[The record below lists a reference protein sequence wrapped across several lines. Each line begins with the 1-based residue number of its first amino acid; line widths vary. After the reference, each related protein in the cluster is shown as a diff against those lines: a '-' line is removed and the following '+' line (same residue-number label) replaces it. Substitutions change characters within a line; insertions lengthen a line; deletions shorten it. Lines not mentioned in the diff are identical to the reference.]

1 MLLKSR
7 FVKKFFT
14 LPISIICLLLLHS
27 CSRIYLGSDSQE
39 IFDEFIQPDQLGDTV
54 QLWED
59 GARTDDSKNQFE
71 WWYFDAELDDG
82 SLVVAYFYKVHFL
95 KDQYFIGFN
104 YTSPEKEDFFRLK
117 YFKKNEVSFQSDS
130 CSVTMNQNSFSG
142 NLESYNITI
151 DPNDFDGFGFDLNLQ
166 SLVSPYRPQDGVIR
180 AGSDYFAWLAAVPN
194 GNVNGTIIVD
204 GQEKKIKGSG
214 YHDHNWGNTPLQKL
228 FKSWTWFRGKAG
240 PYAVILAELNA
251 TKSRGGFDI
260 PILFVADENK
270 VLVDKFGNRE
280 LLTMKNDLI
289 KDYYPSKNEPQF
301 SNFLIS
307 SNNNVTVNISGNEII
322 DNIEIFKRLSL
333 PAPLNIIK
341 PAVNLAFKSSGI
353 DPFYTRFASTFTLK
367 IDENTEIEGTGVMEI
382 MDLQ

>member
-1 MLLKSR
+1 MFFKNL
-7 FVKKFFT
+7 FTKKFFSA
-14 LPISIICLLLLHS
+14 SIFLLLSLNLQS
-27 CSRIYLGSDSQE
+27 CSRLYLGSDNQE
-39 IFDEFIQPDQLGDTV
+39 IFNEFSQPDQLGEAV

-59 GARTDDSKNQFE
+59 GARTDDSNNQFE

-82 SLVVAYFYKVHFL
+82 SMVVAYFYKVHFL
-95 KDQYFIGFN
+95 KDQFFIGFN
-104 YTSPEKEDFFRLK
+104 YTSPEKEDFFKLK

-130 CSVTMNQNSFSG
+130 CAVLMNKNSFSG
-142 NLESYNITI
+142 NLNDYNIVLNS
-151 DPNDFDGFGFDLNLQ
+151 DDFDGFGFNLNLK
-166 SLVSPYRPQDGVIR
+166 SLVGPYRPQDGIIK

-194 GNVNGTIIVD
+194 GNVDGTITVR
-204 GQEKKIKGSG
+204 GEEKKIKGSG

-240 PYAVILAELNA
+240 PYTVILAELNA
-251 TKSRGGFDI
+251 VESRGGFDI

-280 LLTMKNDLI
+280 LLTMKNNLI
-289 KDYYPSKNEPQF
+289 EDYYPSKNEPQF

-307 SNNNVTVNISGNEII
+307 THDNVSVKISGNSVI
-322 DNIEIFKRLSL
+322 DNIEIFKRMS
-333 PAPLNIIK
+333 PPVPLNLFK

-353 DPFYTRFASTFTLK
+353 DPFYTRFASSFVLK
-367 IDENTEIEGTGVMEI
+367 IDKNTEIDGTGVMEI

>member
-14 LPISIICLLLLHS
+14 LPISIFCLLFLHS
-27 CSRIYLGSDSQE
+27 CSRIYLGSNNQE

-130 CSVTMNQNSFSG
+130 CSVSMNQNSFSG

-194 GNVNGTIIVD
+194 GNVNGAIIVD

-240 PYAVILAELNA
+240 PYTVILAELNA
-251 TKSRGGFDI
+251 TESRGGFDI

-353 DPFYTRFASTFTLK
+353 DPFYTRFASTFILK
-367 IDENTEIEGTGVMEI
+367 IDENIEIEGTGVMEI